1 MEENKSAR
9 LSLTI
14 TPELAEECDEF
25 KRTEYYNKSYAEMYR
40 DLIRAG
46 IRMKRMEKEAE

>member
-1 MEENKSAR
+1 MEDTKAAR
-9 LSLTI
+9 FSLTI

-25 KRTEYYNKSYAEMYR
+25 KRTEYYNKSYSEMYR

-46 IRMKRMEKEAE
+46 IKAKKEQEAQ